1 MKFHRQELRIANEPH
16 ELARVRTEVAEAIR
30 AGDFPE
36 VYTNRILIAV
46 DEAVTN
52 IIEHGYE
59 GAGTDKGHID
69 IVMEVEPETFTITI
83 IDEGETFD
91 PRSMSDVD
99 IERHV
104 AAGKSGGL
112 GVFLIRK
119 IMDVVDYHHETGR
132 HNRLK
137 MIKRR

>member
-1 MKFHRQELRIANEPH
+1 MHIQDISIPNEMH
-16 ELARVRTEVAEAIR
+16 ELAHVRHEISEAILK
-30 AGDFPE
+30 GGFP
-36 VYTNRILIAV
+36 VTHTNRILIAV

-52 IIEHGYE
+52 IVEHGYE
-59 GAGTDKGHID
+59 GTATGKGVID
-69 IVMEVEPETFTITI
+69 IHLEV
-83 IDEGETFD
+83 DEQRFSISIMDQGESFD
-91 PRSMSDVD
+91 PRTMSDID

-132 HNRLK
+132 HNRLTMVK
-137 MIKRR
+137 KA